1 MDETVSFTGH
11 HEITEADYCAKGE
24 IRATG
29 FNDAVDNFY
38 NLLEVGKVFFVSRAR
53 INIAKK
59 QFSNVNNEYEI
70 MFERDTEIEPCADES
85 VPQVKYS
92 FKCIG
97 DLGELQKDDVCGMS
111 TVLFEM
117 AELNDHL

>member
-1 MDETVSFTGH
+1 MDETVSFAGPGR
-11 HEITEADYCAKGE
+11 HELEEADYCAKGE

-59 QFSNVNNEYEI
+59 QFSNVSNEYEI

-85 VPQVKYS
+85 VPQVKYN
-92 FKCIG
+92 FKGIG
-97 DLGELQKDDVCGMS
+97 DLGELQKDDVCGTP
-111 TVLFEM
+111 TVFFEGPG
-117 AELNDHL
+117 